1 MRLHRMLAAAA
12 IVGLTTGAVSAQSRA
27 TGPLQLASVT
37 LGSIRGVVSDERGG
51 PVSGA
56 MVSAL
61 GATTAMALTD
71 AGGQFL
77 IKSLPPGEYV
87 LRVHMAGFTSSRR
100 DAVRVGGTAAVVDPI
115 RLRRVDAA
123 SAPLSARPILTAGAD
138 VPQGDAA
145 ATDDGTADP
154 PHTELAWRLRHIKRS
169 ILKEDGTVVTAI
181 ADASSDDPL
190 EGGSNPSLFG
200 RAFDS
205 VGGMAASFF
214 TDTPF
219 TGEVNFLTTTSAFGP
234 GQLFASDFVPRGVAY
249 VAIGAPITN
258 GRWDVRASMSDSDV
272 SAWILAGTVNGRLS
286 ASHAY
291 SAGVSYGSQQYPE
304 RRLKPLTLADAS
316 EGSRAVGELFGS
328 DQWTISPVLAV
339 DYGARIARYDYL
351 PERSLLSPKIGVSI
365 TPIENTHVVASAAQR
380 MLAPGAEEFLAP
392 TTVGPWLPP
401 ERTFAP
407 LPGEDLQVERGRFFD
422 VGVEHEFDGLYVLG
436 VRRFHQSVD
445 NQMATLFGLPV
456 EGGPNSPGHYH
467 VASAGAVDADG
478 WVVRLATDPT
488 QRVHGSVDYTLTR
501 ARWVS
506 RGDMAAIAIW
516 APEAIRPQSED
527 VHDIT
532 TSLETDIPETATR
545 VFVLYKVNNAFPRG
559 ADPARPVLDY
569 RFDVQVNQALPFM
582 PLRATRWEVLVGVR
596 NLFRDPAQNGS
607 IYDELLVVRPPTRVI
622 GGVLVKF

>member
-12 IVGLTTGAVSAQSRA
+12 IVGLTTGVASAQTRG

-71 AGGQFL
+71 AGGRFL
-77 IKSLPPGEYV
+77 IRSLPPGEYV
-87 LRVHMAGFTSSRR
+87 LRVHMAGFTSLRR
-100 DAVRVGGTAAVVDPI
+100 DAVRVGSTGAVVDPI
-115 RLRRVDAA
+115 QLRRVEA
-123 SAPLSARPILTAGAD
+123 SSTLAARPILTAGAS
-138 VPQGDAA
+138 VPQTDAT
-145 ATDDGTADP
+145 TDEGTADH

-190 EGGSNPSLFG
+190 AGAPTGSLFG

-205 VGGMAASFF
+205 AAGMAASFF
-214 TDTPF
+214 TETPF
-219 TGEVNFLTTTSAFGP
+219 TGEVNLLTTTSAFGP
-234 GQLFASDFVPRGVAY
+234 GQLFANDFVPRGVAY
-249 VAIGAPITN
+249 VSIGAPITN

-272 SAWILAGTVNGRLS
+272 SAWILAGTVSGRL
-286 ASHAY
+286 ASSHQY
-291 SAGVSYGSQQYPE
+291 SAGVSYSSQQYPE

-316 EGSRAVGELFGS
+316 EGSRAVGELFGA
-328 DQWTISPVLAV
+328 DQWTVSPVLAL

-351 PERSLLSPKIGVSI
+351 PDRSLLSPKLGVTV
-365 TPIENTHVVASAAQR
+365 TPFENIHIVASAAQR

-392 TTVGPWLPP
+392 STVGPWLPP

-407 LPGEDLQVERGRFFD
+407 LAGEDLQVERSRFFD
-422 VGVEHEFDGLYVLG
+422 VGLEHEFDGLYVVG
-436 VRRFHQSVD
+436 VHRFRQSVD
-445 NQMATLFGLPV
+445 NQLATLFGLPV
-456 EGGPNSPGHYH
+456 EGGPNSPGHYY
-467 VASAGAVDADG
+467 VANAGAVDADG
-478 WVVRLATDPT
+478 WVVRLASDPS
-488 QRVHGSVDYTLTR
+488 QRVRGSVDYTMTR

-545 VFVLYKVNNAFPRG
+545 VFLLYKVNNAFPRG

-582 PLRATRWEVLVGVR
+582 PLRATRWEVLIGVR
-596 NLFRDPAQNGS
+596 NLFRDPAENGS